1 MYIDFYILNPV
12 KEIRFR
18 DYDIA
23 KFLIIYNKKKNL
35 WIRQLNLDILK
46 VIQEPAA
53 NQWHVVTLKMRG
65 HFRENHL
72 IAGE

>member
-23 KFLIIYNKKKNL
+23 KFLIIYNKKK
-35 WIRQLNLDILK
+35 IFGF
-46 VIQEPAA
+46 A
-53 NQWHVVTLKMRG
+53 N
-65 HFRENHL
+65 
-72 IAGE
+72 